1 MVFVLDS
8 SGSINNA
15 DPTNYDK
22 IKNYTRAFVDALI
35 DRNSEGAQEGDRIG
49 IVLFGHIGK
58 VYLALNGSVSMQKA
72 LILQMIDCIPYFDEA
87 TNTAD
92 GLCRAIEQ
100 PWRDSL
106 SVLRLVI
113 TLTDGQSNRNS
124 TCCGNTSVASSLV
137 HSNRPSLLS
146 YVIGVANAS
155 EDELLMIASAP
166 ELIDHIDT
174 FNPELLTAAQEARS
188 YQICFTGMY
197 NNIIVM
203 DHVDRSTRHGI

>member
-1 MVFVLDS
+1 MHCSVCSVDTDVVFVLDS
-8 SGSINNA
+8 SGSINYA

-22 IKNYTRAFVDALI
+22 VINYTRAFVDALI
-35 DRNSEGAQEGDRIG
+35 DGNSEGEGDRIG
-49 IVLFGHIGK
+49 IVLFGTYGE
-58 VYLALNGSVSMQKA
+58 VYLPLNESEIMQKA
-72 LILQMIDCIPYFDEA
+72 SILRMIDSIPYLREW

-100 PWRDSL
+100 LWRDSL

-113 TLTDGQSNRNS
+113 TLTDGQSNRDS
-124 TCCGNTSVASSLV
+124 PRCGNTSVASSLV

-146 YVIGVANAS
+146 YAIGVANAV

-188 YQICFTGMY
+188 YQICFTGMCMY
-197 NNIIVM
+197 C
-203 DHVDRSTRHGI
+203 T

>member
-8 SGSINNA
+8 SGSINHAN
-15 DPTNYDK
+15 PTNYNK
-22 IKNYTRAFVDALI
+22 VKNYTRTFVDALI
-35 DRNSEGAQEGDRIG
+35 DSKSEGEGDRIG
-49 IVLFGHIGK
+49 IVLFG
-58 VYLALNGSVSMQKA
+58 ALGAVNLSLNESVTMQKA
-72 LILQMIDCIPYFDEA
+72 SILQMIDLIPYFNQS

-92 GLCRAIEQ
+92 GLCHAIKQ

-113 TLTDGQSNRNS
+113 TLTDGQSNQIS
-124 TCCGNTSVASSLV
+124 PCCGNTSFASSLV

-146 YVIGVANAS
+146 YVIGVANAR

-197 NNIIVM
+197 NNIVM
-203 DHVDRSTRHGI
+203 DHADRSTSIIIDI

>member
-1 MVFVLDS
+1 MFVLDS
-8 SGSINNA
+8 SGSINEA

-35 DRNSEGAQEGDRIG
+35 DSNSEEEGDRIG
-49 IVLFGHIGK
+49 IVLFGDLGE
-58 VYLALNGSVSMQKA
+58 VYLALNESVIMQKIS
-72 LILQMIDCIPYFDEA
+72 ILQMIDHIPYLDDA

-113 TLTDGQSNRNS
+113 TLTDGRSTRNS
-124 TCCGNTSVASSLV
+124 SRCGNISVASSLV

-146 YVIGVANAS
+146 YVIGVANAR

-166 ELIDHIDT
+166 ELIDHIDA
-174 FNPELLTAAQEARS
+174 FNPELLTVAQEARS

-197 NNIIVM
+197 NNIAM
-203 DHVDRSTRHGI
+203 DHADVY